1 MSTNTRPLPTA
12 AALGRGLRGALQWR
26 LLLLWALATLVCA
39 LIGALPAWGW
49 LGTLFG
55 HSVHATA
62 VAGGEA
68 PALVLEALTQRDAPM
83 SLLGAS
89 SMGAGLLMLVL
100 SPLLVGATVSAIRA
114 RTRLGFGDL
123 LRGGIGEYGP
133 MLRMLLWSAVPL
145 GIALAAGSG
154 ILAANA
160 AAHKQAV
167 VAAELDAGRYAAMA
181 VGGVLFVLAH
191 ASLEAGHKLAWHTG
205 GWPGQVSRLTLVP
218 GRKLG
223 VIVLTSAE
231 LGVAFNAVTY
241 RALDMMLDREGNDW
255 LKAYAAA
262 YAKSQADADT
272 SWQKHLAARAANSTP
287 SLALAKY
294 AGTYRDP
301 WYGDVVIKSSAK
313 GLEMQ
318 FSKTAELLGDIE
330 HWQHDSF
337 IVRWRDRSLNADA
350 FVNFALDAD
359 GKIREMRMQPVS
371 PLTDFSFDF
380 QDLRLAPVPV
390 K

>member
-1 MSTNTRPLPTA
+1 MSTNTRPLPIA

-167 VAAELDAGRYAAMA
+167 VAAELDALGDPDEVDGPVLAQGGGGLAQVVGVHPQSAQDQVQVAGGGPLLRPAYRGGRPGPGRGGQGPD
-181 VGGVLFVLAH
+181 VGG
-191 ASLEAGHKLAWHTG
+191 G
-205 GWPGQVSRLTLVP
+205 GSGVEGDLGQ
-218 GRKLG
+218 
-223 VIVLTSAE
+223 AE
-231 LGVAFNAVTY
+231 VGVA
-241 RALDMMLDREGNDW
+241 
-255 LKAYAAA
+255 
-262 YAKSQADADT
+262 
-272 SWQKHLAARAANSTP
+272 
-287 SLALAKY
+287 
-294 AGTYRDP
+294 
-301 WYGDVVIKSSAK
+301 
-313 GLEMQ
+313 
-318 FSKTAELLGDIE
+318 LLLIG
-330 HWQHDSF
+330 
-337 IVRWRDRSLNADA
+337 V
-350 FVNFALDAD
+350 
-359 GKIREMRMQPVS
+359 G
-371 PLTDFSFDF
+371 
-380 QDLRLAPVPV
+380 
-390 K
+390 

>member
-68 PALVLEALTQRDAPM
+68 PALVLEALTQRDAPT

-160 AAHKQAV
+160 AAHKQAGCRPLRRDGGRRGAV
-167 VAAELDAGRYAAMA
+167 RAGAC
-181 VGGVLFVLAH
+181 
-191 ASLEAGHKLAWHTG
+191 
-205 GWPGQVSRLTLVP
+205 
-218 GRKLG
+218 
-223 VIVLTSAE
+223 
-231 LGVAFNAVTY
+231 
-241 RALDMMLDREGNDW
+241 
-255 LKAYAAA
+255 
-262 YAKSQADADT
+262 
-272 SWQKHLAARAANSTP
+272 
-287 SLALAKY
+287 
-294 AGTYRDP
+294 
-301 WYGDVVIKSSAK
+301 
-313 GLEMQ
+313 
-318 FSKTAELLGDIE
+318 
-330 HWQHDSF
+330 
-337 IVRWRDRSLNADA
+337 
-350 FVNFALDAD
+350 
-359 GKIREMRMQPVS
+359 QP
-371 PLTDFSFDF
+371 
-380 QDLRLAPVPV
+380 
-390 K
+390 

>member
-1 MSTNTRPLPTA
+1 MSTNTRPLPIA

-133 MLRMLLWSAVPL
+133 MLRMLLWSIVPI
-145 GIALAAGSG
+145 GFALLVMTMIVGG
-154 ILAANA
+154 NEK
-160 AAHKQAV
+160 AHEHAIR
-167 VAAELDAGRYAAMA
+167 ASELDTGRNIAFAIGA
-181 VGGVLFVLAH
+181 LLFVLAH
-191 ASLEAGHKLAWHTG
+191 ASLEAGRGWLAADG
-205 GWPGQVSRLTLVP
+205 RL
-218 GRKLG
+218 R
-223 VIVLTSAE
+223 SA
-231 LGVAFNAVTY
+231 
-241 RALDMMLDREGNDW
+241 
-255 LKAYAAA
+255 LKAWWRGLKLLCKRPFAVLSVYVGGTLPSLLLAAA
-262 YAKSQADADT
+262 LLLLRPHIGHGGVGALLLGLLLSSAV
-272 SWQKHLAARAANSTP
+272 AAVLGWGRIAR
-287 SLALAKY
+287 LFGMQALADDMH
-294 AGTYRDP
+294 AR
-301 WYGDVVIKSSAK
+301 
-313 GLEMQ
+313 
-318 FSKTAELLGDIE
+318 
-330 HWQHDSF
+330 
-337 IVRWRDRSLNADA
+337 R
-350 FVNFALDAD
+350 
-359 GKIREMRMQPVS
+359 
-371 PLTDFSFDF
+371 
-380 QDLRLAPVPV
+380 
-390 K
+390 